1 MTLGERIQ
9 ALRKDAG
16 LSQEELG
23 EKLGVARQSVSKWEA
38 DATIPELDKLIAM
51 SKLFGISV
59 GALLG
64 LEESEGADRELTDRE
79 LAALEAIAQRL
90 TPAKEADP
98 DREKAYASR
107 FIRRWLLVLV
117 ALVVITAG
125 WAIFD
130 LIRGLEGQIS
140 GLSTNML
147 FLENNVTQQIHNIS
161 SQVKGI
167 LEEQN
172 SVIAGKNYEVV
183 DMDLI
188 NHTVTF
194 SITATPRE
202 YREGMTA
209 VFSATGPDFEPVEVD
224 GALGAGQAF
233 AAELTCPLT
242 DNITLWVAFTGDGA
256 TVNQQLGQQMYLL
269 YETQVDVFGHLSWSM
284 TGQKGDRRIISM
296 TANVWQG
303 TTGGYKTREGWKEI
317 TIVSGKLRLWKGEEL
332 IWSQAYEDW
341 NRNSGEVK
349 IPASGEDG
357 VVIPAEGMPLV
368 PGDSLI
374 LSLLYTDSAGRERE
388 AFVDGLYVDE
398 EGSPEWIAPYAE
410 GWTYPWEPQR

>member
-1 MTLGERIQ
+1 MTLGEHIQ
-9 ALRKDAG
+9 MLRKNAG

-23 EKLGVARQSVSKWEA
+23 EKLGVARQSVSKWES

-51 SKLFGISV
+51 SKLFGVSLGV
-59 GALLG
+59 LLG
-64 LEESEGADRELTDRE
+64 LEESDVADHELTDRE

-90 TPAKEADP
+90 TPAKETDP
-98 DREKAYASR
+98 GREKAYASR

-183 DMDLI
+183 DMDLL
-188 NHTVTF
+188 NNTVTF

-209 VFSATGPDFEPVEVD
+209 VFSATGPDFEPVEVP
-224 GALGAGQAF
+224 ATLGTGQTF
-233 AAELTCPLT
+233 TAELTCPLT
-242 DNITLWVAFTGDGA
+242 DDITLWVAFTGDGA
-256 TVNQQLGQQMYLL
+256 TANQQMGKKSYLL
-269 YETQVDVFGHLSWSM
+269 SDTQVDVYGHLSYS
-284 TGQKGDRRIISM
+284 ISTM
-296 TANVWQG
+296 GGELSVLTFTAQAWLSQNGWYTTRAEGRQEIQAVEG
-303 TTGGYKTREGWKEI
+303 T
-317 TIVSGKLRLWKGEEL
+317 LRLWRGEEL
-332 IWSQAYEDW
+332 LWSQIHTDLEW
-341 NRNSGEVK
+341 PPFEEVE
-349 IPASGEDG
+349 IP
-357 VVIPAEGMPLV
+357 VEGLNLV
-368 PGDSLI
+368 PGDRVI
-374 LSLLYTDSAGRERE
+374 LSLLYTDSAGRELE
-388 AFVDGLYVDE
+388 VFVDGFEIDADGNPGWMAPRSTE
-398 EGSPEWIAPYAE
+398 EWD
-410 GWTYPWEPQR
+410 YPWES